1 MANDVELA
9 IRMTADARDVTAATD
24 DAARGFQDMASEVDT
39 ASRKVDD
46 AGSRM
51 GAAAEGAD
59 QLGSKSSQAA
69 GGLGD
74 LGGAISAIPG
84 PLGALG
90 TGMETLAPSVMG
102 VTGAMD
108 LANLALESNVVQTA
122 RAKAAG
128 AAKAVTDKVVT
139 ASTKAWAAGQWLLN
153 AALSANPIGIVVVAV
168 AALVAGIV
176 LAYNKSETFR
186 NIVQTAM
193 GAAKTAVGWVVDRV
207 KDVVGVVQNVIDKVP
222 SMSGPF
228 SVAGTLIKGY
238 IELWLAPL
246 RLAVDAVQWL
256 LDHVGKIGGVLS
268 HVPGLG
274 RTTGTSVPVAAV
286 PLSTAATGATT
297 GGTTQVYIT
306 VEGALDAYGVAQQ
319 IVQLL
324 RRYGVAVT
332 GVAA

>member
-122 RAKAAG
+122 RAKAAA

-222 SMSGPF
+222 NMSGPF
-228 SVAGTLIKGY
+228 SVAGNLIKGY
-238 IELWLAPL
+238 IDLWLTPL
-246 RLAVDAVQWL
+246 RAAVDLVQWL
-256 LDHVGKIGGVLS
+256 IDHAGKLGGLLS
-268 HVPGLG
+268 KIPH
-274 RTTGTSVPVAAV
+274 RESATTVPVAAV
-286 PLSTAATGATT
+286 PLSTTATGATT
-297 GGTTQVYIT
+297 AGGATQVYIT